1 MSAHLCVNI
10 YSNARLNLDRQ
21 EIEFYNANEWSVETE
36 EILFNRMRESVSSL
50 RTLGICLDVTL
61 NVEVKDIYTAS
72 FIINKK
78 IKNGYEI
85 KSHKLSIREI
95 EVLSLIM
102 LGHTTQEIAD
112 KFFISYET
120 VKSHRKNILEKTGA
134 KNTAALINYY
144 HQTFSDK

>member
-10 YSNARLNLDRQ
+10 YSKARLNLDKQ
-21 EIEFYNANEWSVETE
+21 EIEFYTANEWSVETE

-61 NVEVKDIYTAS
+61 NIEVKDIYTAS

-85 KSHKLSIREI
+85 RNHKLSIREI
-95 EVLSLIM
+95 EILSLIM

-112 KFFISYET
+112 KLFISYET

-144 HQTFSDK
+144 HQTFFDK